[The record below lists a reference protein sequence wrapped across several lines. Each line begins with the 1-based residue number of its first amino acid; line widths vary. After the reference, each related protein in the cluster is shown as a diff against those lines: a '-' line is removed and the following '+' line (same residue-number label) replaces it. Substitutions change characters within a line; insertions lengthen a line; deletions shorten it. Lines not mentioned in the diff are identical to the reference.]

1 MKTPIFLL
9 TVCLLAASA
18 FSQDSTRR
26 FSNAEGKTLDDRI
39 VKYEYEEQ
47 MVVLEKNGR
56 IPLDTFSAEDQEYI
70 LLWNQVEGFMS
81 TMRFKMSVTKGSWAS
96 MKHEQTVTP
105 YYMDAIQIPGK
116 KTPNHHVV
124 MIEDYEEYN
133 AVYLEAEGYEIT
145 LRNQNFFPIE
155 NIVVE
160 SKVFFEQELYT
171 TPDSLFLASESEYN
185 DVVTSNKIRF
195 LSETIP
201 IIVPREDVV
210 MQSECAIIV
219 DHQVERSALVTTS
232 TEEGDEGDEEMDEEE
247 EPTVT
252 VEGFGEWDDHGRRRK
267 GKVTGVWFRVGIKD
281 THGEMVWR
289 EITEPTSLAKKVSW
303 EDPTKAADPSAE

>member
-1 MKTPIFLL
+1 MKTPILL
-9 TVCLLAASA
+9 LSAVLLAAPA
-18 FSQDSTRR
+18 FTQDALRR
-26 FSNAEGKTLDDRI
+26 FSNAEGKTLEDRI
-39 VKYEYEEQ
+39 VKYEYEEK
-47 MVVLEKNGR
+47 MVVLEKSGR
-56 IPLDTFSAEDQEYI
+56 VPLETFSAADQEYI
-70 LLWNQVEGFMS
+70 LHWNQVEGFKS
-81 TMRFKMSVTKGSWAS
+81 TMRFKMSVNKGNWAS

-124 MIEDYEEYN
+124 MIEDYEEYD

-171 TPDSLFLASESEYN
+171 TPDSLFLASESEYT
-185 DVVTSNKIRF
+185 DTQTTNKVRF

-210 MQSECAIIV
+210 MQSECAIII
-219 DHQVERSALVTTS
+219 DHQV
-232 TEEGDEGDEEMDEEE
+232 
-247 EPTVT
+247 
-252 VEGFGEWDDHGRRRK
+252 
-267 GKVTGVWFRVGIKD
+267 
-281 THGEMVWR
+281 
-289 EITEPTSLAKKVSW
+289 
-303 EDPTKAADPSAE
+303 